1 MKISNINNFYQYSP
15 KSSNTFK
22 TLKGLNTNSSL
33 KKAFPK
39 AMYVLLPLSIL
50 CTMCTKTENRVS
62 GKTDFNNSQ
71 IEYFNVKKTTK
82 DAIESSLNKFA
93 KDAKTI
99 NFLDAVD
106 IDITKKFKNLDSNDA
121 FRCALKERENSKY
134 TGGISFYS
142 DSAVPRKICIQEN
155 AHDEKPNGKDT
166 QATLIK
172 STLMH
177 EIGHQFDE
185 FYGHNSKSIVAKKWN
200 SVQARKAQEDSLSV
214 YTSPKE
220 KDLEAKIEY
229 VRQNGLS
236 DRKEFKEA
244 YYKDLLNIYDVRKSG
259 NGILTKKLSY
269 FVPNFEKIESITLEK
284 IDLLDARRSETY
296 AELFSLAV
304 GEDNGDKDAFLSN
317 FSNSYKIVK
326 KDIEKYLGIK

>member
-1 MKISNINNFYQYSP
+1 MRR
-15 KSSNTFK
+15 
-22 TLKGLNTNSSL
+22 
-33 KKAFPK
+33 
-39 AMYVLLPLSIL
+39 
-50 CTMCTKTENRVS
+50 CRRC
-62 GKTDFNNSQ
+62 
-71 IEYFNVKKTTK
+71 
-82 DAIESSLNKFA
+82 
-93 KDAKTI
+93 
-99 NFLDAVD
+99 
-106 IDITKKFKNLDSNDA
+106 TKKFKNLDSNDA

-142 DSAVPRKICIQEN
+142 DSAVPRKICIQES
-155 AHDEKPNGKDT
+155 AHKENMDGKEA

-185 FYGHNSKSIVAKKWN
+185 FYGHDSETPIAKKWN
-200 SVQARKAQEDSLSV
+200 SVQVRRVQEDSLSV

-244 YYKDLLNIYDVRKSG
+244 YYKDLLNIYDVRESG

-304 GEDNGDKDAFLSN
+304 GEDNGDRETFLNN
-317 FSNSYKIVK
+317 FSNSYNVVK
-326 KDIEKYLGIK
+326 RDLEKYIGLK